1 MTSQCYSIMI
11 NDVSL
16 LPKIEIAVQADEPGG
31 ALASAAGWCVEQ
43 PEQQLHRQPA
53 AQHNQRLKNK
63 NKCFFFIKVSLWAVL
78 RSRGQPETG
87 HFGQSRFKDPASA

>member
-11 NDVSL
+11 YDVSL

-53 AQHNQRLKNK
+53 AQHNQRLKK
-63 NKCFFFIKVSLWAVL
+63 KKMFFLYKS
-78 RSRGQPETG
+78 
-87 HFGQSRFKDPASA
+87 